1 MSGDRE
7 TQKSLSPGGIG
18 SENAVKEPECLMS
31 ESNNFMFIVKLPSC
45 MKIRRKRMREYLRL
59 LQ

>member
-1 MSGDRE
+1 MSGDRG

-18 SENAVKEPECLMS
+18 SENEVKEPECLML

-45 MKIRRKRMREYLRL
+45 MKIMRNRLREFL
-59 LQ
+59 TL

>member
-1 MSGDRE
+1 MSGDRG

-18 SENAVKEPECLMS
+18 SENAVKEPECLML

-45 MKIRRKRMREYLRL
+45 MKIMRNRLREFL
-59 LQ
+59 TL

>member
-31 ESNNFMFIVKLPSC
+31 ESNNFMFIEKLPSC
-45 MKIRRKRMREYLRL
+45 MKIMRNRLREYLRL

>member
-18 SENAVKEPECLMS
+18 SENAVHVHRKTP
-31 ESNNFMFIVKLPSC
+31 FMH
-45 MKIRRKRMREYLRL
+45 EN
-59 LQ
+59 